1 VFGATVLLADADT
14 GEEKRY
20 QIVGDLEADIK
31 QGLIAISSPVAR
43 ALIGKHE
50 GDTATIEA
58 PGGTREYEII
68 EVGYG
73 S

>member
-1 VFGATVLLADADT
+1 MSLYFT
-14 GEEKRY
+14 GEHEWIR
-20 QIVGDLEADIK
+20 V
-31 QGLIAISSPVAR
+31 
-43 ALIGKHE
+43 E

-58 PGGTREYEII
+58 PGGTREYEIV